1 MKQII
6 TRFAPSPTGNLH
18 IGSARTALFNYLFA
32 KHHNGKFLLRIEDTD
47 RARSTDASLAS
58 ILSGLSWLGIDHD
71 DEITYQ
77 FARAERHREVGAELL
92 KTGKAYLC
100 FASTEE
106 INAAREE
113 TIAKGESFK
122 FESKWRDADPANH
135 PKDIKPTLRI
145 KAPKDGEM
153 IIHDLVQGEVRVG
166 YDHLDDMILLRSD
179 GTPTYMFA
187 VVVDDHDMNVTHI
200 IRGDDHL
207 NNAFRQKVI
216 FDACGWDVPFFAH
229 IPLIHGQDGAKL
241 SKRHGATSVDQ
252 YKDMGYLPEAL
263 CNYLLRLGW
272 SHGDDEII
280 SRGQAIDWFNI
291 ESIGKGAARFDS
303 AKLDFLNGHYIK
315 EKDNTEL
322 TEMLGDYDA
331 ESKKLIIAGMDGMKP
346 RAKLL
351 TDLSEMA
358 KIYVVG
364 GHCEENLRTTWQSQE
379 NVSKKEKIASLP
391 IAPRNDDR
399 VDILEYSAEALQEIE
414 NADQNLLKEILQNLT
429 DLSDYSQDSVKA
441 TLTQIAESHGI
452 KIGELMK
459 PLRAILTGKTA
470 SPSVFE
476 IISILETHAI
486 ERIRKFIK

>member
-1 MKQII
+1 MEESKNMKQII

-47 RARSTDASLAS
+47 RTRSTDESLVS
-58 ILSGLSWLGIDHD
+58 ILSGLNWLGIDHD

-77 FARAERHREVGAELL
+77 FARAQRHREVGEELL
-92 KTGKAYLC
+92 KSGKAYLC
-100 FASTEE
+100 FASQEE
-106 INAAREE
+106 INISREE
-113 TIAKGESFK
+113 AIAKGESFK
-122 FESKWRDADPANH
+122 FESKWRDADPATH
-135 PKDIKPTLRI
+135 PTDIKPTLRI
-145 KAPKDGEM
+145 KAPSDGEM
-153 IIHDLVQGEVRVG
+153 IINDLVQGEVRVS

-187 VVVDDHDMNVTHI
+187 VVIDDHDMGVTHI

-207 NNAFRQKVI
+207 NNAFRQKLI
-216 FDACGWDVPFFAH
+216 FDACGWDIPFFAH

-280 SRGQAIDWFNI
+280 SMEQAISWFNI

-303 AKLDFLNGHYIK
+303 AKLDFLNAHYIK
-315 EKDNTEL
+315 EKDNLLL
-322 TEMLGDYDA
+322 TQMIGENYDA
-331 ESKKLIIAGMDGMKP
+331 ESQRFILAGMDGMKP
-346 RAKLL
+346 RAKLI
-351 TDLSEMA
+351 TDLAEMA
-358 KIYVVG
+358 KIYV
-364 GHCEENLRTTWQSQE
+364 TS
-379 NVSKKEKIASLP
+379 
-391 IAPRNDDR
+391 
-399 VDILEYSAEALQEIE
+399 DILEYSEDALQEIE
-414 NADQNLLKEILQNLT
+414 NADQNLLKEILKNFM
-429 DLSDYSQDSVKA
+429 DLSDYSHDSIKS
-441 TLTQIAESHGI
+441 TLAKIAEMRGI

-459 PLRAILTGKTA
+459 PLRAILTGKIT

-476 IISILETHAI
+476 IVSILQKEHVTR
-486 ERIRKFIK
+486 RIRKFIK